1 MPEYSFL
8 SNEKSSFEPTQVQGD
23 PWKVLVVDDEPDIH
37 TITELALSDFEY
49 QNRGIEL
56 LHANSAAEAKEIL
69 QQEDDIG
76 LILLDVVM
84 ESRDAGLLLVIW
96 IREELKNNQVR
107 IVLRTGQPGDA
118 PERQVVRDYDI
129 NGYKEKSE
137 LTANKLYTVTCSSLR
152 SYQDIH
158 SLMAHEAG
166 MKKVIESTG
175 DIFGKRSLGLFVE
188 GVLEQIFSL
197 SKLERSM
204 NLVIEDNSI
213 AIQRNHGEYEVV
225 AATGCYRGISDID
238 VRAEFGTTV
247 EKLLATDER
256 IVNLPN
262 NKLAIILRCPFSDA
276 TVLLLN
282 NMTYSSDEKNQY
294 SLLNLF
300 ISNVNIAYENLSL
313 QAQTERTQKEIAY
326 RLGEAIEN
334 RSNESGNH
342 VKRVA
347 MTSELLALGCGL
359 SAAKSQIIKIASPL
373 HDIGKIACPDAILHK
388 EGKLDPDEWE
398 TMKQHALI
406 GEEMLSGSDL
416 EIIRTAANL
425 AGGHHERWEGGGYPR
440 NLSGEDIP
448 LEARITAVADV
459 FDALVSK
466 RCYKDAWTIEDA
478 LELIKSEKGKQFD
491 PKVVDSLLENLD
503 DILEIYKNYK

>member
-8 SNEKSSFEPTQVQGD
+8 SNEKSQFEPKQILGD

-69 QQEDDIG
+69 QREEDIG

-96 IREELKNNQVR
+96 IREELKNKQVR

-166 MKKVIESTG
+166 MKKVIQSTG

-197 SKLERSM
+197 SSLERSA
-204 NLVIEDNSI
+204 NLVIEDNAI
-213 AIQRNHGEYEVV
+213 AIQRNEGQYEVV
-225 AATGCYRGISDID
+225 AATGCYRGISEID
-238 VRAEFGTTV
+238 VKAEFGTTV
-247 EKLLATDER
+247 EKLLAIDETL
-256 IVNLPN
+256 VNLPHD
-262 NKLAIILRCPFSDA
+262 KLAIILRCPFADP

-282 NMTYSSDEKNQY
+282 NMAYKQEEDNQY

-300 ISNVNIAYENLSL
+300 INNVNIAYENLSL
-313 QAQTERTQKEIAY
+313 EAQTERTQKEIAY

-347 MTSELLALGCGL
+347 IVSELLALACGL
-359 SAAKSQIIKIASPL
+359 SEAKAQIIKIASPL
-373 HDIGKIACPDAILHK
+373 HDIGKIAVPDAILHK
-388 EGKLDPDEWE
+388 EGKLDPEEWE
-398 TMKQHALI
+398 IMKQHALI

-440 NLSGEDIP
+440 DLSGNDIP
-448 LEARITAVADV
+448 IEARITAVADV
-459 FDALVSK
+459 FDALLSK
-466 RCYKDAWTIEDA
+466 RCYKEAWSLEDA
-478 LELIKSEKGKQFD
+478 LGLIKSERGKQFD
-491 PKVVDSLLENLD
+491 PSIVDALINNLD
-503 DILEIYKNYK
+503 DVLEIYKNYK

>member
-8 SNEKSSFEPTQVQGD
+8 SSEKPSEDPIHTKGA
-23 PWKVLVVDDEPDIH
+23 PWKVLIVDDEPDIH
-37 TITELALSDFEY
+37 TITDLALSDFEY

-56 LHANSAAEAKEIL
+56 LHANSAAEAKEVL
-69 QQEDDIG
+69 STEKDIG

-84 ESRDAGLLLVIW
+84 ESRDAGLLLVVW
-96 IREELKNNQVR
+96 IREELKNSSVR

-137 LTANKLYTVTCSSLR
+137 LTANKLYTVTCASLR

-175 DIFGKRSLGLFVE
+175 DIFGKRSLGMFVE

-197 SKLERSM
+197 SKIDRSV

-213 AIQRNHGEYEVV
+213 AIQRTGNSFEVV
-225 AATGCYRGISDID
+225 AATGCYRGQDDID
-238 VRAEFGTTV
+238 IQTEFGTSV
-247 EKLLATDER
+247 ESLLSTGQR
-256 IVNLPN
+256 IVNLAN

-276 TVLLLN
+276 TILLLN
-282 NMTYSSDEKNQY
+282 NMSYSPEHKNQY

-300 ISNVNIAYENLSL
+300 INNVNIAYENLSL

-359 SAAKSQIIKIASPL
+359 SSAKAQIIKIASPL

-388 EGKLDPDEWE
+388 EGKLDEEEWE
-398 TMKQHALI
+398 VMKQHAII

-440 NLSGEDIP
+440 GLSGEEIP
-448 LEARITAVADV
+448 MEARITAVADV
-459 FDALVSK
+459 FDALLSK
-466 RCYKDAWTIEDA
+466 RCYKDAWSVQDA
-478 LELIKSEKGKQFD
+478 LDLIKNQRAKQFD
-491 PKVVDSLLENLD
+491 PTVVDALFNNLE
-503 DILEIYKNYK
+503 DILEIYKHYQ

>member
-8 SNEKSSFEPTQVQGD
+8 SNEKSSFEPVQNQGN

-49 QNRGIEL
+49 QSRGIEL
-56 LHANSAAEAKEIL
+56 LHANSAAEAKTLL
-69 QQEDDIG
+69 QEEEDIG

-84 ESRDAGLLLVIW
+84 ESRDAGLLLVVW
-96 IREELKNNQVR
+96 IREELKNNSVR

-152 SYQDIH
+152 SYQDIR
-158 SLMAHEAG
+158 SLMAHEQG

-197 SKLERSM
+197 SKIERSV
-204 NLVIEDNSI
+204 NLVIEDNSV
-213 AIQRNHGEYEVV
+213 AIQKNGSEFEVV
-225 AATGCYRGISDID
+225 AATGCYSGCTDID
-238 VRAEFGTTV
+238 VQTEFGTTI

-282 NMTYSSDEKNQY
+282 NMSYNSENKNQY

-334 RSNESGNH
+334 RSKESGNH

-347 MTSELLALGCGL
+347 LMSELLALGCGM
-359 SAAKSQIIKIASPL
+359 SAAKATIIKIASPL

-388 EGKLDPDEWE
+388 EGKLDAQEWE
-398 TMKQHALI
+398 IMKQHAI
-406 GEEMLSGSDL
+406 VGEEMLSGSDL

-440 NLSGEDIP
+440 NISGEAIP

-459 FDALVSK
+459 FDALLSK
-466 RCYKDAWTIEDA
+466 RSYKEPWSVEDT
-478 LELIKSEKGKQFD
+478 LNLIKEERGKQFD
-491 PKVVDSLLENLD
+491 PAVVDSLFENLD
-503 DILEIYKNYK
+503 DILDIYTNNQ